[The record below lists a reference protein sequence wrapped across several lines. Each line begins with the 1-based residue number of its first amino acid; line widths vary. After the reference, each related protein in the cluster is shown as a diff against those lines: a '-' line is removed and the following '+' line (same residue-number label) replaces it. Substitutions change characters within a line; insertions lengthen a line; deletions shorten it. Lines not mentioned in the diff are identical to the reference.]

1 MTYLCKMK
9 YLVLFLF
16 LCSSSLAIGQRYK
29 TTLIDLRLDSIAKEN
44 VKTKI
49 IAVHKAQMSIFQ
61 SVRWFRFSVKPK
73 IELYSLAD
81 LYTNLTHDNVD
92 ILMESSFSGVD
103 FGDLMGLVKYDVRL
117 VIFPRARMQVVNK
130 VRITGINTNRYAYT
144 FTYTYKF

>member
-1 MTYLCKMK
+1 MAK
-9 YLVLFLF
+9 
-16 LCSSSLAIGQRYK
+16 
-29 TTLIDLRLDSIAKEN
+29 DLELDSIAKEN

-49 IAVHKAQMSIFQ
+49 IAVRKAQMSIFQ
-61 SVRWFRFSVKPK
+61 SVRWFRVSVKPK
-73 IELYSLAD
+73 VELYSLAD
-81 LYTNLTHDNVD
+81 LYGNLTHDNVD

-117 VIFPRARMQVVNK
+117 IIIPRARMQVVNK